1 MTWTKHWSWIDF
13 TNVIEKMDVKSLA
26 EIDEQ
31 EVVREVQE
39 YFCDYVAVNT
49 HVFSMNIP
57 SCGEVIWHDI
67 T

>member
-1 MTWTKHWSWIDF
+1 
-13 TNVIEKMDVKSLA
+13 MDIKSLA

-39 YFCDYVAVNT
+39 YFSDYVAVNS

-57 SCGEVIWHDI
+57 QCGEVIKLYF
-67 T
+67 